1 MLGTKLWTLPLAGA
15 VLSAAQLLAPSDAAA
30 CGCFA
35 PPDPTVP
42 IVQAGERIVFAPDGQ
57 GNVVAH
63 IQIQYRGEPQ
73 DFGWLL
79 PLPAVPELELGVDEV
94 FTQAI
99 ATTQPK
105 YRLTQVTGDACSWGG
120 LFPPRAAGFESD
132 ADNSGTPKTPVV
144 KVSSIGPYDYAVLR
158 GDSKQ
163 EMLDWLTANHYFI
176 PVGTEDVVGP
186 YIHPGSYF
194 LALKLRKGNA
204 SGDIQPVVLKYA
216 SDRAMIPIILTSVAA
231 DPNMGVQVWMLG
243 HARAIPVNYRHTVLN
258 EEYIDWFTAGANY
271 NEVIIAATNEAKD
284 GQSFVT
290 EYAGDTSPMIGVLD
304 FDGRFGTRQE
314 YYGITDP
321 AAYVAQM
328 RSRGFLFDSNAV
340 AILGRQ
346 VGMPQALR
354 DQGLTED
361 NYYQSLDYYLG
372 YDRQTRPEIYEG
384 VDLTI
389 DPVVLTDE
397 LFDRIV
403 TPTLAAGQ
411 LFRQHPWMT
420 RLYTTLSPEEMTRDP
435 VFSFNTQL
443 PAVSNVHEATFTYLC
458 DGTQNG
464 PGDTRGI
471 LALPDGRRF
480 YLQNQAAWNQRNRAG
495 VPYSRRIEVL
505 REEGAPEVELDNSGR
520 ISPADPEQDDGG
532 CTCLTG
538 APSTDLASG
547 IILGL
552 GLLLARR
559 RKGA

>member
-1 MLGTKLWTLPLAGA
+1 MTTRSLLALPLAGA
-15 VLSAAQLLAPSDAAA
+15 LVGAAQLLAPADASA

-35 PPDPTVP
+35 PPDPSVP

-57 GNVVAH
+57 GNITAH

-79 PLPAVPELELGVDEV
+79 PLPAIPELELGVDEV

-105 YRLTQVTGDACSWGG
+105 YRLTQVAGDACTFGG
-120 LFPPRAAGFESD
+120 QFGPRAAGFDSSNE
-132 ADNSGTPKTPVV
+132 NSPPPSPAV

-163 EMLDWLTANHYFI
+163 EMLDWLTANRYFI
-176 PVGTEDVVGP
+176 PTGTEDVVGP

-231 DPNMGVQVWMLG
+231 DPNMGVQVWVLG
-243 HARAIPVNYRHTVLN
+243 NARAIPVNYRHTVIN
-258 EEYIDWFTAGANY
+258 EEYIDWFNAGANY
-271 NEVIIAATNEAKD
+271 NDVIIAATNEAKD

-290 EYAGDTSPMIGVLD
+290 EYAGETSPMVGVLD
-304 FDGRFGTRQE
+304 FEGRFGTRAE
-314 YYGITDP
+314 FYAISDP
-321 AAYVAQM
+321 GLYASQM
-328 RSRGFLFDSNAV
+328 RSRGFLFDSNAI
-340 AILGRQ
+340 AILSREI
-346 VGMPQALR
+346 GMPQALR

-361 NYYQSLDYYLG
+361 QYYQSLDFYLG

-384 VDLTI
+384 LDLEF
-389 DPVVLTDE
+389 DPRVLTDE

-411 LFRQHPWMT
+411 LFRDHRWMT
-420 RLYTTLSPEEMTRDP
+420 RLYTTLSAEEMTKDP
-435 VFSFNTQL
+435 VFSFNSQL
-443 PAVSNVHEATFTYLC
+443 PPVSNIHEATFSYLC
-458 DGTQNG
+458 DGAQNG

-480 YLQNQAAWNQRNRAG
+480 FLNNQAAWNQRDRAG

-505 REEGAPEVELDNSGR
+505 REEGAPEIELDNSGR
-520 ISPADPEQDDGG
+520 ISPADQDPDEDG
-532 CTCLTG
+532 CQCLNG
-538 APSTDLASG
+538 RPSAGLASG
-547 IILGL
+547 ILLGL
-552 GLLLARR
+552 GMIIARR
-559 RKGA
+559 RNRA